1 MKPSAMKALFLKQNL
16 QPGEVYAGIILG
28 KNNEPDHHV
37 FLLPGHT
44 SGTWEAAKAWAD
56 KIGGMLPARREQSL
70 LFANCKDEF
79 QSDWYWSSEQHASNA
94 SYAWYQ
100 DFGGGDQNL
109 NPSYGT
115 LRARAVRRLI
125 IQ

>member
-1 MKPSAMKALFLKQNL
+1 MKPSAIKALFLKQNL

-37 FLLPGHT
+37 FLLPGYT
-44 SGTWEAAKAWAD
+44 SSPWDAAKAWAD
-56 KIGGMLPARREQSL
+56 KIGGMLPTRREQSL

-79 QSDWYWSSEQHASNA
+79 QGDWYWSSEQHASDA
-94 SYAWYQ
+94 SYAWFQ
-100 DFGGGDQNL
+100 LFGRGGQGRL
-109 NPSYGT
+109 HTAYT